1 MELFLLWKWRSVSKI
16 YSNILLNS
24 FPIVFMGSIYASISA
39 FIQQSHLYCH
49 IMGEIIKYQ
58 CEIFYTTLA
67 SLYDAF
73 KNHQIFNEATKLSL
87 NTYDYIFFFILKF
100 NLTCDFIFYAYLCN
114 ILSKSQLQSKI
125 QILCLWLESYVL
137 IYERLS
143 WKVNESRTSSWLPKC
158 HLLMLAYL
166 WW

>member
-1 MELFLLWKWRSVSKI
+1 
-16 YSNILLNS
+16 
-24 FPIVFMGSIYASISA
+24 MGSIYASISA

-87 NTYDYIFFFILKF
+87 NTYDYIFL
-100 NLTCDFIFYAYLCN
+100 NYSEDQLDMWFYFL
-114 ILSKSQLQSKI
+114 
-125 QILCLWLESYVL
+125 
-137 IYERLS
+137 RLS
-143 WKVNESRTSSWLPKC
+143 L
-158 HLLMLAYL
+158 
-166 WW
+166 

>member
-1 MELFLLWKWRSVSKI
+1 
-16 YSNILLNS
+16 
-24 FPIVFMGSIYASISA
+24 MGSIYASISA

-87 NTYDYIFFFILKF
+87 NTYDYIFFLLFWRSTWHVILF
-100 NLTCDFIFYAYLCN
+100 FTLIFVT
-114 ILSKSQLQSKI
+114 
-125 QILCLWLESYVL
+125 SYQN
-137 IYERLS
+137 LS
-143 WKVNESRTSSWLPKC
+143 WTSE
-158 HLLMLAYL
+158 
-166 WW
+166 